1 MSAYRIV
8 ALPGDGTGREV
19 MTEALKVLDVFQKNG
34 NVEFE
39 IRVIPCGGQHYLETG
54 EQWPEGSF
62 EICRD
67 ESDAILLGAIGW
79 PEARLP
85 NGDVA
90 GGEVIL
96 GLRSGLDLYANV
108 RPVKLYDGVHHK
120 VHGVYKEIWRSS
132 LVDLVMVRENTE
144 GLYHSLLRR
153 MAQSAVGKKDE
164 KLIIEKFPGL
174 EGEVRWDPRPIS
186 RAGSELS
193 LIHI

>member
-19 MTEALKVLDVFQKNG
+19 MREALKVLDVFQKHG
-34 NVEFE
+34 PVDFD
-39 IRVIPCGGQHYLETG
+39 IREIPCGGQHYLETG

-67 ESDAILLGAIGW
+67 QSDAILLGAIGW
-79 PEARLP
+79 PNARLP
-85 NGDVA
+85 SGDVA

-108 RPVKLYDGVHHK
+108 RPVKLYEGILHK
-120 VHGVYKEIWRSS
+120 VHGVHKKVWDSS
-132 LVDLVMVRENTE
+132 LVDL
-144 GLYHSLLRR
+144 
-153 MAQSAVGKKDE
+153 
-164 KLIIEKFPGL
+164 
-174 EGEVRWDPRPIS
+174 
-186 RAGSELS
+186 S